1 MLLDDLN
8 LSFTENLYEINIM
21 LIVFKIGISTM
32 QKPKILLI
40 EDEED
45 IAALLKLQAD
55 ISGYKLHVEV
65 DGLNGF
71 RAVERE
77 KPDLVILDLM
87 LPGLSGLDVCR
98 KIKNHADLKEIP
110 VIMISAKSEELDV
123 VLGLELGADDYVT
136 KPFSPK
142 VLFSRVR
149 AVLRRGKEPEKAPK
163 QITFGTFSMDVD
175 RYLLKKRDKSLPL
188 TLSEFGILKRLILNR
203 GKVLTRNQLLD
214 DVQNDDAFIVDRN
227 IDVHIASLRKKLGPN
242 FQWIETVRGVGYR
255 FKEEE

>member
-1 MLLDDLN
+1 
-8 LSFTENLYEINIM
+8 
-21 LIVFKIGISTM
+21 M

-45 IAALLKLQAD
+45 IAALIKLQAE
-55 ISGYKLHVEV
+55 IAGYKLHVEV
-65 DGLNGF
+65 DGLNGL

-77 KPDLVILDLM
+77 KPDLVILDIM
-87 LPGLSGLDVCR
+87 LPGQSGLDVCR
-98 KIKNHADLKEIP
+98 KIKTNPDLKDIP

-142 VLFSRVR
+142 ILFSRVR

-163 QITFGTFSMDVD
+163 VIVFGTFTLEVD
-175 RYLLKKRDKSLPL
+175 RYQLRNKDKYIPV
-188 TLSEFGILKRLILNR
+188 TLSEFGILRRLLLNR

-214 DVQNDDAFIVDRN
+214 DVQNNDAFIVDRN

-242 FQWIETVRGVGYR
+242 FQMIETVRGVGYR
-255 FKEEE
+255 FLEDEV